1 MKRFLSAA
9 RHTIAGLAGA
19 ALLAMTMAGSAH
31 ADAME
36 DAIKRGSLRI
46 GIAEE
51 NFLPWIGRNA
61 DGTLLGFEVD
71 VARDLA
77 GVLGVDADF
86 VELPFDDLSNHL
98 LIGDI
103 DVIVSAY
110 SVTSERARS
119 LLYSIP
125 YGETDYWLVVDKS
138 TLPEG
143 ADEGEYDVE
152 GYKVGVMDDS
162 IAETLA
168 GRLFNQAEIVALAD
182 EAAARDAFEKGE
194 LNAIIVPTPYP
205 TYIMLRNPD
214 RFLLG
219 SDSLFGTSEAVA
231 VRPDSQRF
239 VNFINAWIIENQA
252 SGRLAEAREYWF
264 GSFDWMDRLDESA
277 GESDEQPADSPDSP
291 PVENTEEPESEG
303 EAN

>member
-1 MKRFLSAA
+1 MKPILIAA
-9 RHTIAGLAGA
+9 RHAIAGLTGA
-19 ALLAMTMAGSAH
+19 LLLAMTLAGSAH

-51 NFLPWIGRNA
+51 NFLPWVGRAA
-61 DGTLLGFEVD
+61 DGSLLGFEVD

-86 VELPFDDLSNHL
+86 IELPFDDLSQHL

-119 LLYSIP
+119 VLYSIP
-125 YGETDYWLVVDKS
+125 YGETDYWLVVDKN
-138 TLPEG
+138 TLPDG
-143 ADEGEYDVE
+143 ADEGDYDVA
-152 GYKVGVMDDS
+152 GYKVGVMSDS
-162 IAETLA
+162 IAETIA
-168 GRLFNQAEIVALAD
+168 ARLFEHAEIVPLAD
-182 EAAARDAFEKGE
+182 EGAARDAFEKGE

-205 TYIMLRNPD
+205 TYMMQRAPD

-231 VRPDSQRF
+231 VRPDSLRF
-239 VNFINAWIIENQA
+239 VNFIDAWIVENQA

-264 GSFDWMDRLDESA
+264 GSFDWMERLGESA
-277 GESDEQPADSPDSP
+277 GESDEQPAAPP
-291 PVENTEEPESEG
+291 EKPVEGNDGEPESEG

>member
-1 MKRFLSAA
+1 MKRIIDTA
-9 RHTIAGLAGA
+9 RRVIAGLAGA
-19 ALLAMTMAGSAH
+19 MLLTVSLAGSAH

-51 NFLPWIGRNA
+51 NFLPWVGRAA
-61 DGTLLGFEVD
+61 DGSLLGFEID

-86 VELPFDDLSNHL
+86 VELPFDDLTRHL
-98 LIGDI
+98 LVGDI

-119 LLYSIP
+119 VLYSIP
-125 YGETDYWLVVDKS
+125 YGETDYWLVVDKN

-143 ADEGEYDVE
+143 ADEGEYDVD

-168 GRLFNQAEIVALAD
+168 GRLFKQAEIVPLAD
-182 EAAARDAFEKGE
+182 EGAARDAFENGE

-205 TYIMLRNPD
+205 TYIMLKNPD

-231 VRPDSQRF
+231 VRPDSLRF
-239 VNFINAWIIENQA
+239 VNFIDAWIVENQA

-264 GSFDWMDRLDESA
+264 GSFDWMSRLDESV
-277 GESDEQPADSPDSP
+277 GESDEQPAAP
-291 PVENTEEPESEG
+291 PEKPAGEPESEG
-303 EAN
+303 EGN

>member
-1 MKRFLSAA
+1 MKRYLIAA
-9 RHTIAGLAGA
+9 RHAIAGLAGA
-19 ALLAMTMAGSAH
+19 LLLAMTLAGSAH

-51 NFLPWIGRNA
+51 NFLPWIGRSA

-71 VARDLA
+71 VGRDLA

-86 VELPFDDLSNHL
+86 VELPFDDLSHHL
-98 LIGDI
+98 LVGDI

-119 LLYSIP
+119 VLYSIP
-125 YGETDYWLVVDKS
+125 YGETDYWLVVDKN

-205 TYIMLRNPD
+205 TYIMLRKPD

-231 VRPDSQRF
+231 VRPDSLRF
-239 VNFINAWIIENQA
+239 VNFIDAWIVESQA

-277 GESDEQPADSPDSP
+277 GESDEQPAASTDSAPA
-291 PVENTEEPESEG
+291 EGGEEPESEG